1 MNHPRSTLTF
11 RAALWAGL
19 FGWCILLAG
28 CSQPTTTSVVQSPS
42 EIADLESRPTNLKTT
57 LFQGISLPVADQG
70 PHSASGAVAS
80 GFDRNPIGAS
90 LAAVQ
95 ATVRMS
101 VATDTQWVLVGQQ
114 MLAPGLGRD
123 AWATARSQISV
134 TDPIAINAPKIAD
147 YRVVNYTPDRADVA
161 IYTVQSDGSITRNSA
176 TVIWQAGDWK
186 LLLPTQPQSSPV
198 ATVTDL
204 PTNLIPLSLQ

>member
-1 MNHPRSTLTF
+1 MNHPPSTLTS
-11 RAALWAGL
+11 RATLWAGL
-19 FGWCILLAG
+19 LGRCILLAG
-28 CSQPTTTSVVQSPS
+28 CSQPTTTSVVQPPS
-42 EIADLESRPTNLKTT
+42 EIVNLESRPTNLKTT

-95 ATVRMS
+95 TTVRMS
-101 VATDTQWVLVGQQ
+101 VATDSQWVLVGQQ

-123 AWATARSQISV
+123 AWATARSQISI
-134 TDPIAINAPKIAD
+134 TDPIAVNAPKIAG
-147 YRVVNYTPDRADVA
+147 YRVVNYTPDHAEIA
-161 IYTVQSDGSITRNSA
+161 IYTIESDHSITRNTA
-176 TVIWQAGDWK
+176 TVVWQIGDWK

-198 ATVTDL
+198 TTVAEL
-204 PTNLIPLSLQ
+204 PTNLIALPLQ